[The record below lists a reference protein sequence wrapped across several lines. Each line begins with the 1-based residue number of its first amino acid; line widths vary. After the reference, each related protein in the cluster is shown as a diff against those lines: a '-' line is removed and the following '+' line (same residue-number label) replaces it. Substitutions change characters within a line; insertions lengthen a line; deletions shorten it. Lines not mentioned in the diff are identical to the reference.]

1 MGLALPSL
9 FLSVCLCMQTPRLIC
24 FNWQKHIDCF
34 NNMYTK
40 MSSYRWGHSG
50 YKELYP
56 EEFETDR

>member
-1 MGLALPSL
+1 MYIALTN
-9 FLSVCLCMQTPRLIC
+9 VIC
-24 FNWQKHIDCF
+24 
-34 NNMYTK
+34 